1 MLLTR
6 RCIETI
12 GDFDEEFFAYYEEVD
27 LCLRARRHGF
37 RIVCAPRAVSAHDGM
52 RGFLAGFTPLSAELK
67 ARNLLR
73 LMRRW
78 AAPLDWL
85 VLLPTWTLLVAGS
98 VGLYALRGRW
108 DIVRALARGL
118 HAGWHGQG
126 GSLWALAHS
135 GSDLA
140 ARSDPTGRG
149 PAEGTPAAGPGV
161 G

>member
-1 MLLTR
+1 MKA
-6 RCIETI
+6 
-12 GDFDEEFFAYYEEVD
+12 FFAYYEEVD

-37 RIVCAPRAVSAHDGM
+37 RIVCAPQAVASHDGM

-78 AAPLDWL
+78 ARATRLGRAAAD
-85 VLLPTWTLLVAGS
+85 VGARSSAGS
-98 VGLYALRGRW
+98 LGLYALRGRW

-118 HAGWHGQG
+118 RAGWRGDG
-126 GSLWALAHS
+126 GPLGAVAV
-135 GSDLA
+135 
-140 ARSDPTGRG
+140 
-149 PAEGTPAAGPGV
+149 V